1 MGLGSRDKGATP
13 WGLSL
18 HQEEFPGQGQQEW
31 GSCVHGEQGMFFHT
45 EGKPAYQHELA
56 STGTLGW
63 QAGGENTRLRSAPGT
78 QGEEPCR
85 RRRGSSRCLTST
97 SFHSPRPKA
106 GKWEIPEPEA
116 GGCRPGMVTPHA
128 AWPCAQRTRLP
139 PAALAPH
146 SCPHRHEAPAQ
157 ALPCTGP
164 RGRPPPQLTPPG
176 DRPPGDSHSPGRPP
190 TSLHTAPGLPPPS
203 LLSPAARPRPRHRLS
218 RKPGDGA
225 PSKAKDETWTFSA
238 PTEAGL

>member
-1 MGLGSRDKGATP
+1 M
-13 WGLSL
+13 
-18 HQEEFPGQGQQEW
+18 
-31 GSCVHGEQGMFFHT
+31 
-45 EGKPAYQHELA
+45 
-56 STGTLGW
+56 
-63 QAGGENTRLRSAPGT
+63 APGT
-78 QGEEPCR
+78 KVPPLGGSACTR
-85 RRRGSSRCLTST
+85 RSSLGRGSRSGAPVFTGSKECSSTQKASPPTSTSSPALGPSAGRQVARIPVSGQRRGRKVRSPAGGGRGSSRCLTST

-225 PSKAKDETWTFSA
+225 PLKAKDETWTFSA